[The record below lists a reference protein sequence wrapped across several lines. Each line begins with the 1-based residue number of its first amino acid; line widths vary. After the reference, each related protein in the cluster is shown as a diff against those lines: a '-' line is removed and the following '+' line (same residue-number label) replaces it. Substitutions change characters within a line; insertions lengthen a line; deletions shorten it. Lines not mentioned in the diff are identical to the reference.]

1 MTILDYQATPD
12 NTIVTRTGVGSISRA
27 FTLPI
32 ELSGVTVAI
41 NGAACGLKSVSTH
54 HIVFVAPPG
63 LPAAEAGT
71 IYSLVVNNNG
81 VIMRTFVTLVPA
93 RPDVFRKDGVV
104 APGGRAKVFNVTN
117 TVQLTEPFPVRTIQ
131 RKGNKLVPSMMR
143 VYLTG
148 VTAQSGA
155 VVSIEMDGQTMLASN
170 ITLVEPG
177 VYTADFTM
185 ATALDGGGDSP
196 VVVNGVFGSTT
207 FSSRVEDTAPRI
219 FIL

>member
-1 MTILDYQATPD
+1 
-12 NTIVTRTGVGSISRA
+12 
-27 FTLPI
+27 
-32 ELSGVTVAI
+32 VAI
-41 NGAACGLKSVSTH
+41 SGAACGLKSVSTH
-54 HIVFVAPPG
+54 HIVVVAPPG
-63 LPAAEAGT
+63 LPTVETGS
-71 IYSLVVNNNG
+71 IYPLVINNNG

-104 APGGRAKVFNVTN
+104 APGGRAKMFNVTN
-117 TVQLTEPFPVRTIQ
+117 TVQLTEPFTVRTIM
-131 RKGNKLVPSMMR
+131 RKGNLLVPSMMR

-148 VTAQSGA
+148 VTPQAGA
-155 VVSIEMDGQTMLASN
+155 VVSVEMDGQTMVTSN
-170 ITLVEPG
+170 ITIVEPG

-185 ATALDGGGDSP
+185 TIALDGGGDSP